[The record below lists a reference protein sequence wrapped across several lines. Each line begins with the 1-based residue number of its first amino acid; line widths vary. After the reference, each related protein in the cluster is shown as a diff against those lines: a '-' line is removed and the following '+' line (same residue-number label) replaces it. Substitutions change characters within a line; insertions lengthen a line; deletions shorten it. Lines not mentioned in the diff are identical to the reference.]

1 MNQESIGSKNQVD
14 VGVNQES
21 IGSKNQVDVGVN
33 HKNKI
38 PQSILEPTKI
48 AQVDSANFVNF

>member
-1 MNQESIGSKNQVD
+1 M
-14 VGVNQES
+14 NQES

-38 PQSILEPTKI
+38 PQSILESIK
-48 AQVDSANFVNF
+48 SHK